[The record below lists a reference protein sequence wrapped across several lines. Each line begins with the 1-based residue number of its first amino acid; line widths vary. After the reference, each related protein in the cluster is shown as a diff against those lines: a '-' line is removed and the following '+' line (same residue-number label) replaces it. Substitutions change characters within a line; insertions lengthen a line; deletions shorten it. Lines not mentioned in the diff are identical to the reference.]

1 MFKFP
6 DSLGL
11 GRRLGPYFD
20 DDWIHR
26 LGLPVG
32 RRAEFD
38 FDWISMENRLGRR
51 LGPEFDYYCFPM
63 DDSHGGPLTRTG
75 PDFDE
80 DWIPVDHRL
89 GLRRRT
95 GVFKGSIA

>member
-51 LGPEFDYYCFPM
+51 LGPEFD
-63 DDSHGGPLTRTG
+63 D
-75 PDFDE
+75 
-80 DWIPVDHRL
+80 DWIRMPVDPTWTRA
-89 GLRRRT
+89 GPANR
-95 GVFKGSIA
+95 IP